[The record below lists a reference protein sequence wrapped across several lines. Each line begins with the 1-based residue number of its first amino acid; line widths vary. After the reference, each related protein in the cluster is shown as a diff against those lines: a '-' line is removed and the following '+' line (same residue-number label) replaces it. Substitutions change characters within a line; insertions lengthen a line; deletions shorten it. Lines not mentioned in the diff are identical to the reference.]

1 MSEHHILPLELVVLT
16 SVWYL
21 PPLVL
26 ASLGQIYVLRHAG
39 VWISSRSSC
48 ILAVLITYGLSPVIG
63 YLVLPLPIPRWLG
76 ASDNMLF
83 LPMAFIIVALV
94 ALITTYG
101 AVTYARK
108 IA

>member
-1 MSEHHILPLELVVLT
+1 MGDHHILPLELVVLT
-16 SVWYL
+16 AVWYL
-21 PPLVL
+21 PPLVI
-26 ASLGQIYVLRHAG
+26 ASLGQIYVLRNAG
-39 VWISSRSSC
+39 VWISSRVTC
-48 ILAVLITYGLSPVIG
+48 TLAVLITYVLSPVIG
-63 YLVLPLPIPRWLG
+63 YFALPLPIPRWLG

-94 ALITTYG
+94 ALFTTYG